1 MIFGYLTTE
10 GRVVVETKTRQRAH
24 RRVWRA
30 KTGKLADIYFER
42 ISGDRSEVVID
53 YPANNI
59 RITFVRGDL
68 FAVVK
73 GTIRGESRIDP
84 LLGGKKP
91 INPAQEAVNTSQYV
105 YQAMAQWAW
114 EILNAERA
122 AAGL

>member
-1 MIFGYLTTE
+1 M
-10 GRVVVETKTRQRAH
+10 VETKTRQRAH

-91 INPAQEAVNTSQYV
+91 INPAQEAVNPSQYV